1 MQDNG
6 ASMLKNS
13 ADYIHKIENVSISLK
28 VLMKLAIKT
37 AKSTMNTKS
46 FLVNTWVEN
55 NNVFDIVRVKTTSKE
70 A

>member
-1 MQDNG
+1 
-6 ASMLKNS
+6 
-13 ADYIHKIENVSISLK
+13 
-28 VLMKLAIKT
+28 MKLAIKT

-46 FLVNTWVEN
+46 FLVNTWFEN